1 MLRVFAVREKDIVNR
16 FMCAVPTM
24 SSKKSRSIMIE
35 SCSICIKP
43 PQMCGFFFFVFK
55 TGAS

>member
-43 PQMCGFFFFVFK
+43 PQMCGFFFFCL
-55 TGAS
+55 